1 MQTSQSTLF
10 YLCCASF
17 LAGLLLAIFY
27 DLLYMMRLWLLP
39 NEKRYTVATI
49 QRLCALRAKK
59 GSGKRQIG
67 FRIALF
73 CGDVLFC
80 IVGAV
85 TLILLLYWLN
95 DGAFRAAAPLC
106 MALGFA
112 LWYLCLSRLSRMA
125 LQWVA
130 FGVETVI
137 DTLLLPVKRLVA
149 VIVKISVQNAQQQ
162 KQKRLARHR
171 QAYTR
176 QALQHIERAVGA
188 LLFTNTNLNM
198 QKGEGRA
205 RKGKKA
211 V

>member
-1 MQTSQSTLF
+1 MALF
-10 YLCCASF
+10 YDF
-17 LAGLLLAIFY
+17 
-27 DLLYMMRLWLLP
+27 LYMTRLWLLP
-39 NEKRYTVATI
+39 SEKRYTVATI
-49 QRLCALRAKK
+49 QRLRALRVKK
-59 GSGKRQIG
+59 GSAKRQIG

-73 CGDVLFC
+73 CDDVLFC

-106 MALGFA
+106 MGVGFA
-112 LWYLCLSRLSRMA
+112 VWYLCLSKLSRIA

-137 DTLLLPVKRLVA
+137 AALLLPIKRLVTA
-149 VIVKISVQNAQQQ
+149 IVKISVQNAQKQR
-162 KQKRLARHR
+162 QKRLARR
-171 QAYTR
+171 RKLYTR
-176 QALQHIERAVGA
+176 QELQHIERAVGV
-188 LLFTNTNLNM
+188 LLSVNTNLKI